1 METEGLLVCGKCRD
15 FLKMHDL
22 IMNKICRTSPKT
34 EVYHVFFWLFL
45 GEVFGDGNT
54 HSFAMSW
61 TFWEAYKL
69 DFFTIWDDVR
79 SQLLP
84 SVCFE
89 MVT

>member
-15 FLKMHDL
+15 LLKMHDL

-34 EVYHVFFWLFL
+34 EVYHVFWLFL
-45 GEVFGDGNT
+45 GEVFADVNT
-54 HSFAMSW
+54 QSFSMSW
-61 TFWEAYKL
+61 TYKL